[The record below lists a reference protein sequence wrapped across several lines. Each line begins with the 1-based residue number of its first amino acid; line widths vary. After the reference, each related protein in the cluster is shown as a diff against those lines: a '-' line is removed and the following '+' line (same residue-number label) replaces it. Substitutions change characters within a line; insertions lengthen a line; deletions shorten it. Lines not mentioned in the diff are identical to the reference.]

1 MEDFKPADDFVI
13 RVMSE
18 VQAYEKTKYPEQEK
32 EAPSLSKPAFY
43 ALSAGG
49 IVLGIVNFLRIM
61 FTFISPTLCR

>member
-1 MEDFKPADDFVI
+1 MKDFKPTDDFVI

-18 VQAYEKTKYPEQEK
+18 VRAYEKTKCLEQKREV
-32 EAPSLSKPAFY
+32 PSLSKPVVY
-43 ALSAGG
+43 ALSVGG

>member
-1 MEDFKPADDFVI
+1 MNDFIPTDDFVI

-18 VQAYEKTKYPEQEK
+18 VHAYEKIKCLEQK
-32 EAPSLSKPAFY
+32 RVDHSLSKPVFY
-43 ALSAGG
+43 ALSVGG